1 MVAAKITLS
10 EKFFVRRFAAASPC
24 RGPSLKRWTFVIADA
39 IFASDSALL
48 RVDLRAEPDLAKLEI
63 L

>member
-1 MVAAKITLS
+1 M
-10 EKFFVRRFAAASPC
+10 
-24 RGPSLKRWTFVIADA
+24 RWTFVIADA